1 MAAEWTIVKK
11 EGLTSEYQL
20 TVVTVCRNMLPELR
34 ETLRSVLAQKERGE
48 IRMEHIVIDGASTD
62 GTAEW
67 LAEMQARGSIETFV
81 SEPDCGIY
89 DAMNKGINLAR
100 GEVVMFLNAGDRF
113 TECSLLPCITPILEG
128 RTDHTAAVAR
138 TTRAGKT
145 TGKAGYNP
153 ALLYIVT
160 PCCHQAYFARTAL
173 YRRCGGYAAQK
184 YRCCADGDAMARH
197 TNLCGEAAAVETE
210 AVYYDLDGFSGN
222 TAERFLDEWLLFTWE
237 HRAQAAKRAAADA
250 RTAAAWAQFLVL
262 YGSLLRDWQQRY
274 RKLPAELTEHYAAV
288 CRQAAELPNLLP
300 CVRRFLLDTAE
311 RRVPYL
317 QRHTALP
324 AVQKIT
330 TYYRAR
336 YCGYRLRNP
345 GSGARTALLKLAVS
359 ETRLRLGQ
367 IARTCF
373 GYHR

>member
-1 MAAEWTIVKK
+1 M
-11 EGLTSEYQL
+11 TSEYQL

-48 IRMEHIVIDGASTD
+48 IRMEHVVVDGASTD

-67 LAEMQARGSIETFV
+67 LEEMHAQGSIETFV
-81 SEPDCGIY
+81 SEPDRGIY

-128 RTDHTAAVAR
+128 KADHTAAVAR

-145 TGKAGYNP
+145 TGKTSYNP

-160 PCCHQAYFARTAL
+160 PCCHQAYFARTSL

-197 TNLCGEAAAVETE
+197 TNLCGEAQTMETE
-210 AVYYDLDGFSGN
+210 AVYYDLGGFSGN
-222 TAERFLDEWLLFTWE
+222 TAERFLDDWLLFTWE
-237 HRAQAAKRAAADA
+237 HRNQAKERARADK
-250 RTAAAWAQFLVL
+250 RTAAAWAGFLVL
-262 YGSLLRDWQQRY
+262 YASLLRDWQQRY
-274 RKLPAELTEHYAAV
+274 RKLPPELTEHYATV
-288 CRQAAELPNLLP
+288 CRQAAELPDMLP
-300 CVRRFLLDTAE
+300 CVRRFLLDTAKTL
-311 RRVPYL
+311 VPYL
-317 QRHTALP
+317 QQHTALP
-324 AVQKIT
+324 PMLNIT

-336 YCGYRLRNP
+336 YCRYRIQNP
-345 GSGARTALLKLAVS
+345 GNGAAAAILNVAVT
-359 ETRLRLGQ
+359 ETRLRLGLL
-367 IARTCF
+367 ARKCL
-373 GYHR
+373 GYRR